1 MSENSIE
8 NIECIAM
15 GYAKTQFDFHNVR
28 VVSVDQI
35 TGDHLQSL
43 PCYTVRL
50 ELSHS
55 ADRIALLASQGDPNE
70 TDIKRDFLEGTFTV
84 NLVVCGETVES
95 EEWEDM
101 DLNC

>member
-1 MSENSIE
+1 MSENSIQK
-8 NIECIAM
+8 IECIARA
-15 GYAKTQFDFHNVR
+15 YAKTQFDFHNVR

-70 TDIKRDFLEGTFTV
+70 TDVKREFLQGTFTA
-84 NLVVCGETVES
+84 NLMVCGDTVES
-95 EEWEDM
+95 AEWQNM
-101 DLNC
+101 DIN

>member
-1 MSENSIE
+1 MSENGIE
-8 NIECIAM
+8 KIECIARD
-15 GYAKTQFDFHNVR
+15 YATTQFDFHNVH

-70 TDIKRDFLEGTFTV
+70 TDIKREFLEGTFTV
-84 NLVVCGETVES
+84 NLVVCGDTVES
-95 EEWEDM
+95 AEWENM
-101 DLNC
+101 DIN